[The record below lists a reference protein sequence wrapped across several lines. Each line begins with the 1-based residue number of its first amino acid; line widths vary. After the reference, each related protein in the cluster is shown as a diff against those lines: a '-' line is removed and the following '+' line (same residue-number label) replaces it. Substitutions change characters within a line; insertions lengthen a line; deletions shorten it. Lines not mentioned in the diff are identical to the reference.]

1 MDFGVPTFILAEG
14 CETKNSFLNL
24 YFSIKDKDVLPFLRR
39 DKGKLI
45 IRIFR
50 RPLRKRRKPIWN
62 LVLFLITVVTVM
74 YSGIAITSGPLYSKI
89 FGEAAV
95 FTGAVLY
102 AVMLMLILG
111 LHELGH
117 KLLSSVHRVEA
128 SLPYFIPGPPFPYGF
143 GTFGAI
149 IFQESPIVNRDQLFD
164 IGFSGPI
171 VSFFLSIIAAL
182 IGLSLS
188 RMIPQE
194 MATGLTPLIPPLMVM
209 LLVRSLVPLDGYVLV
224 MHPVLLASWIGFLVT
239 FLNTLPAAQLD
250 GGHMARA
257 VVGNTGHRL
266 LSMVSIVVLV
276 LLGYWPM
283 ALLVILL
290 MSRVAHPGPLDDVS
304 PLEKSRKALFVAALF
319 ICGLSAVP
327 LIPIM

>member
-1 MDFGVPTFILAEG
+1 M
-14 CETKNSFLNL
+14 
-24 YFSIKDKDVLPFLRR
+24 RR
-39 DKGKLI
+39 EKGKLV
-45 IRIFR
+45 IRVFR
-50 RPLRKRRKPIWN
+50 RPAKKRRKPLWN
-62 LVLFLITVVTVM
+62 LALFIITIATVG
-74 YSGIAITSGPLYSKI
+74 YSGIAITSGPLYGKI

-95 FTGAVLY
+95 VAGAVLY
-102 AVMLMLILG
+102 TVMLMLILG

-117 KLLSSVHRVEA
+117 KLLSSVHRIEA

-171 VSFFLSIIAAL
+171 VSFILSVVAAL

-188 RMIPQE
+188 RTIPQE
-194 MATGLTPLIPPLMVM
+194 MATGLTPLIPPLMVL
-209 LLVRSLVPLDGYVLV
+209 LLVRSLVPMEGMVLV

-257 VVGNTGHRL
+257 VVGSIGHRV
-266 LSMVSIVVLV
+266 LSIVSVVVLV

-290 MSRVAHPGPLDDVS
+290 MSRVSHPGPLDDVS
-304 PLEKSRKALFVAALF
+304 PLEKSRKALFVAALI

-327 LIPIM
+327 LLPII

>member
-1 MDFGVPTFILAEG
+1 MCI
-14 CETKNSFLNL
+14 
-24 YFSIKDKDVLPFLRR
+24 R
-39 DKGKLI
+39 D
-45 IRIFR
+45 R
-50 RPLRKRRKPIWN
+50 
-62 LVLFLITVVTVM
+62 
-74 YSGIAITSGPLYSKI
+74 
-89 FGEAAV
+89 
-95 FTGAVLY
+95 
-102 AVMLMLILG
+102 
-111 LHELGH
+111 
-117 KLLSSVHRVEA
+117 
-128 SLPYFIPGPPFPYGF
+128 
-143 GTFGAI
+143 
-149 IFQESPIVNRDQLFD
+149 VNRDQLFD